1 MTELFFITGNVN
13 KFHEIQSFIPTLK
26 QLDMDLPEIQ
36 SLDVKEIVRRKFEY
50 AREYRDAQF
59 IVEDTSLHLKCLH
72 GLPGP
77 FIKWF
82 LQAIGDEGLFQIAK
96 KLGNTKATARTIIG
110 YSAGNRN
117 ILFFEGTSEGHLCA
131 PKGTNGFGWDRIFL
145 PDGETKTF
153 AEMDDAEKQLIS
165 MRTVALEKLKDFWT
179 KNQK

>member
-110 YSAGNRN
+110 YSAGNGN
-117 ILFFEGTSEGHLCA
+117 ILFLKELQRATYVLQKA
-131 PKGTNGFGWDRIFL
+131 
-145 PDGETKTF
+145 
-153 AEMDDAEKQLIS
+153 
-165 MRTVALEKLKDFWT
+165 RTVLDGIGSFCLMEKPKHLPKWMMLKS
-179 KNQK
+179 NLSA